1 MHLDMEKS
9 MKLPLNIRR
18 WMIERFIQ
26 QKEEENKAMESS
38 RKKAQSRKK

>member
-1 MHLDMEKS
+1 MEKS

-26 QKEEENKAMESS
+26 QKEEENTAMESS